1 MIEAQMKETVEA
13 SLLNFIS
20 MNMLLWLLLTI
31 AVYSCAIKI
40 YAFTKRYKWL
50 NPILHPIIVCT
61 VIIIVCINVASSSV
75 IDYQQ
80 NTHLL
85 SALLGPATVA
95 LAIPLYHQLTIL
107 LKTNWRVLV
116 PICVAAILS
125 PALSWISLYFLDV
138 PLDLQLTMLV
148 KSITTPLA
156 IDTAQAIG
164 GIGALSAVFVIST
177 GIVGAVCGPSIFTL
191 LKVQHHAAQGVA
203 MGSVAHVIG
212 TARTV
217 SISEQCTAFATL
229 ALCVNG
235 IVTSLLLPIL
245 FA

>member
-1 MIEAQMKETVEA
+1 MIKAQMKETVEA

-85 SALLGPATVA
+85 SALLDPFISSTYDFIKNQLASFSANMRCGKSFSCTV
-95 LAIPLYHQLTIL
+95 
-107 LKTNWRVLV
+107 
-116 PICVAAILS
+116 
-125 PALSWISLYFLDV
+125 LD
-138 PLDLQLTMLV
+138 
-148 KSITTPLA
+148 
-156 IDTAQAIG
+156 
-164 GIGALSAVFVIST
+164 
-177 GIVGAVCGPSIFTL
+177 
-191 LKVQHHAAQGVA
+191 
-203 MGSVAHVIG
+203 
-212 TARTV
+212 
-217 SISEQCTAFATL
+217 
-229 ALCVNG
+229 
-235 IVTSLLLPIL
+235 
-245 FA
+245 